1 MGTKNSK
8 KKTKKKNKNN
18 KKKKNWQKKLQK
30 ENIRNEIIGDMLNR
44 DEENDKNQIKLL
56 ILGTGDSGKSTFV
69 KQIELLYKEGFDQ
82 RKRKLFKKAIR
93 SNLVKHLYL
102 LIRASSNL
110 GLKLSEEN
118 ISLATKFS
126 EIAENFDENLGEVD
140 SKTYK
145 MVKTIWAD
153 PVMKEVFQK
162 RSEFQVP
169 DSAAFYL
176 DSINRI
182 VEEDYVPTDEDI
194 LKCRIPTT
202 GIKEVNFKINNVPWK
217 IVDVGGQRSERRKW
231 IHQFDDVTVIIYVV
245 SISEY
250 NQKLYEDESI
260 NRMKESL
267 DLFDSTANNKVFAK
281 TNCVLLFN
289 KIDIFEKK
297 IVNDDLKACFSDYDG
312 GLDYEK
318 AKTFITNKFI
328 EEGEN
333 SHRKIFPFFTIAT
346 KTSSVKQVFDDIQ
359 SKILEENLKGMGV
372 IGNL

>member
-1 MGTKNSK
+1 MGPKNSK
-8 KKTKKKNKNN
+8 KNNKK
-18 KKKKNWQKKLQK
+18 KKKKNWQKNLHK
-30 ENIRNEIIGDMLNR
+30 ETIKNEIIGDMLNR
-44 DEENDKNQIKLL
+44 DEENEKNQIKLL

-93 SNLVKHLYL
+93 TNLIKHIDL
-102 LIRASSNL
+102 LIQASSLLNI
-110 GLKLSEEN
+110 KFSEEN

-126 EIAENFDENLGEVD
+126 EIAENFDENLGEAD
-140 SKTYK
+140 PKTYK
-145 MVKTIWAD
+145 MVKTLWAD
-153 PVMKEVFQK
+153 PKMKEVFDK

-182 VEEDYVPTDEDI
+182 IDENYIPTDEDI

-231 IHQFDDVTVIIYVV
+231 IHQFADVTVIIYTVAL
-245 SISEY
+245 SEY
-250 NQKLYEDESI
+250 NQKLYEDESV
-260 NRMKESL
+260 NRMQESL
-267 DLFDSTANNKVFAK
+267 DLFDSTANNKVFVK

-297 IVNDDLKACFSDYDG
+297 IEKDNLKNYFSDYDG
-312 GLDYEK
+312 GLDFEK

-328 EEGEN
+328 EEGKN

-346 KTSSVKQVFDDIQ
+346 KTSSVKEVFDEIQ
-359 SKILEENLKGMGV
+359 TKILEENLKGIGV
-372 IGNL
+372 IGKL

>member
-1 MGTKNSK
+1 MGPKNSK
-8 KKTKKKNKNN
+8 TKNKKNI
-18 KKKKNWQKKLQK
+18 KKKKGWQKKLQK
-30 ENIRNEIIGDMLNR
+30 ENIKNEIIGDILNR
-44 DEENDKNQIKLL
+44 EEEDVKNQIKLL

-93 SNLVKHLYL
+93 TNLIKHIYL
-102 LIRASSNL
+102 LIRASKQMNI
-110 GLKLSEEN
+110 KLAEEN
-118 ISLATKFS
+118 ISLAKKFS
-126 EIAENFDENLGEVD
+126 VAAENFDENLGEAD
-140 SKTYK
+140 PKIYK
-145 MVKTIWAD
+145 MVKTLWAD
-153 PVMKEVFQK
+153 SNLKEVFEK

-182 VEEDYVPTDEDI
+182 VDEDYIPTDEDI

-231 IHQFDDVTVIIYVV
+231 IHHFADVTVIIYTVAL
-245 SISEY
+245 SEY
-250 NQKLYEDESI
+250 NQKLYEDESV
-260 NRMKESL
+260 NRMQESL
-267 DLFDSTANNKVFAK
+267 DLFDSTANNKIFVK

-289 KIDIFEKK
+289 KIDIFKEKIEK
-297 IVNDDLKACFSDYDG
+297 IDLKGCFSDYDG

-328 EEGEN
+328 EEGKN

-346 KTSSVKQVFDDIQ
+346 KTSSVKEVFDEIQ

-372 IGNL
+372 LQNL